1 MADSILKWFVPYVL
15 LSSLNY
21 PIAKDGLNYASP
33 FLFMAMRY
41 LFAAGLLIA
50 VGRRLVLKRETLIL
64 GVVASVSSLFWIL
77 GLGLVSPGDS
87 AILSYTMPLFA
98 IPLAILLLRE
108 KPMFLEVVGALVGF
122 AGVAVYSLTLSRG
135 SLVVGLVYTLINAFF
150 WAAYSVYLR
159 KLKAEDPISI
169 VGTLFLVGS
178 VPLLAASAFNPH
190 VSLTQGFV
198 FDIFY
203 MGVLGGAVQLF
214 LWNTMLRVERVGRLT
229 TMVFAVPATAVAIQ
243 AVESYTFPALA
254 SIVGASLM
262 FLGIYMANRNRFGL
276 RLRAK

>member
-1 MADSILKWFVPYVL
+1 MAESIFKWFVPYVL

-21 PIAKDGLNYASP
+21 PIAQDGLNYASP

-41 LFAAGLLIA
+41 LFAAGILIA
-50 VGRRLVLKRETLIL
+50 VGRRLILKRETLIL

-77 GLGLVSPGDS
+77 GLGIVSPGDS
-87 AILSYTMPLFA
+87 AVLSYTMPLFA
-98 IPLAILLLRE
+98 IPLAIPLLRE
-108 KPMFLEVVGALVGF
+108 KPMFLEVAGALVGF

-135 SLVVGLVYTLINAFF
+135 SLAVGLVYTLINAFF

-159 KLKAEDPISI
+159 KLKAEDPISV

-178 VPLLAASAFNPH
+178 VPLLVGSAFDPH

-198 FDIFY
+198 FDILY
-203 MGVLGGAVQLF
+203 MGILGGAVQLF
-214 LWNTMLRVERVGRLT
+214 LWNSMLRVERVGRLT
-229 TMVFAVPATAVAIQ
+229 TMAFAVPATAVAIQ

-254 SIVGASLM
+254 SVVGASLM